1 MTAPDDHGIPR
12 DNPST
17 PRAEPDQPPG
27 DEEGALVERFERD
40 TPARI
45 TARLMIENGSTFQ
58 AAARAVG
65 VTAASVSNWV
75 KAWEEQGWQR
85 PERQGSAVLPD
96 GEMRRL
102 QTLEARRELEEQWAE
117 RRTQIGVVA
126 GGLAGQ
132 ALGRIRDLMPLA
144 GQPEMVV
151 EQARDAD
158 GNPVGLPRHRVL
170 VRVPSI
176 EVWRLSEAAK
186 TLFALADRATGLATT
201 VDVAVNLQ
209 QPVSTSWEERRQT
222 VLDVLARLPEVPQQT
237 GDQPG
242 SNGRET
248 NGHGHG
254 DS

>member
-1 MTAPDDHGIPR
+1 MTASDDNGVPR
-12 DNPST
+12 DDPSA
-17 PRAEPDQPPG
+17 PRAENDQPPAE
-27 DEEGALVERFERD
+27 EEGALVERFERD

-65 VTAASVSNWV
+65 VTAASVSNWA
-75 KAWEEQGWQR
+75 KAWERQGWER
-85 PERQGSAVLPD
+85 PEKVGSAVLPD
-96 GEMRRL
+96 SEMRRL
-102 QTLEARRELEEQWAE
+102 QTMEARRELEEQWAE

-151 EQARDAD
+151 EQARDID

-170 VRVPSI
+170 VRVPSL

-186 TLFALADRATGLATT
+186 TLFSLADRATGLATS
-201 VDVAVNLQ
+201 VDVAVNLM
-209 QPVSTSWEERRQT
+209 QPATTSWEERRQT
-222 VLDVLARLPEVPQQT
+222 VLDVLARLPEAPQQPE
-237 GDQPG
+237 GDG
-242 SNGRET
+242 RESNGHET
-248 NGHGHG
+248 NGHGG
-254 DS
+254 